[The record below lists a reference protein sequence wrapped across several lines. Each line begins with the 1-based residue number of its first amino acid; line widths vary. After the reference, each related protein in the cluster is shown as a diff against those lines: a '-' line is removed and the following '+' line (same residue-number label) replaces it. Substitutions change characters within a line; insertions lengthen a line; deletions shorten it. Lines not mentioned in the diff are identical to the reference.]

1 MEAGRGMAVQR
12 HGKKVALYVLR
23 RSLRR
28 IQPCPCLG
36 HQLQP
41 QHRENK
47 HLMFK
52 PGPGNL
58 LRSLS

>member
-1 MEAGRGMAVQR
+1 MEAGRGTAVWR
-12 HGKKVALYVLR
+12 HGEKAALYVLR

-52 PGPGNL
+52 PRP
-58 LRSLS
+58 